1 VSQHRKIPG
10 SYLPVCSRYDT
21 LIYLLLSSSSMTV
34 WIKMPVG
41 TEIGLGPGHII
52 LDGYPASIPQK
63 RQIITQFWAHVYC
76 GQTAGWIKMI
86 LGTEV
91 GIGPGDI
98 VLDGDP
104 SPHPPRKRGGGTAT
118 PMFLAH
124 VYCRQTVVHLSNC
137 RALFLKMSFL
147 VKNNNTTLADA
158 SIELTKH
165 RWRQCSTSL
174 S

>member
-1 VSQHRKIPG
+1 
-10 SYLPVCSRYDT
+10 
-21 LIYLLLSSSSMTV
+21 
-34 WIKMPVG
+34 MPVG
-41 TEIGLGPGHII
+41 AEIGLVPGHII
-52 LDGYPASIPQK
+52 LDGDPASIPQK
-63 RQIITQFWAHVYC
+63 GQIITQFWAHVYC

-104 SPHPPRKRGGGTAT
+104 SPPPPKRGGTAAPIFW
-118 PMFLAH
+118 PMSIVAK
-124 VYCRQTVVHLSNC
+124 LSSIS
-137 RALFLKMSFL
+137 ATAELFFLKMSFL
-147 VKNNNTTLADA
+147 VKKNNNTTLADA
-158 SIELTKH
+158 STELTKH